1 MRLRLFNGR
10 VYACCCADQASPL
23 ALEGYSVEPVNNRL
37 NLATKPF
44 TNRALP
50 WVVTVVLVFSSLLAM
65 FFIVRATSEANAKA
79 EIVQKEIRDL
89 NQQEQSIL
97 KEAEKVQDAL
107 SQDQLQSLK
116 SAHELVDRKRFAWS
130 RLFADLEAVLPG
142 DVRVSRIAV
151 RRVRMQ
157 GGVTVADLELAVF
170 AKSPS
175 VVTDMIANMDQQG
188 IFLAELSA
196 QNLQK
201 GKGEGG
207 SEYELKLRYSPRASR
222 PLPGWCVRPD

>member
-1 MRLRLFNGR
+1 
-10 VYACCCADQASPL
+10 
-23 ALEGYSVEPVNNRL
+23 VNKRL

-50 WVVTVVLVFSSLLAM
+50 WVVTVLLAFFSLLAM
-65 FFIVRATSEANAKA
+65 VLIIRATSEANAKA

-97 KEAEKVQDAL
+97 KEAEKVQNAL

-116 SAHELVDRKRFAWS
+116 SAHELVDRKRFSWS

-142 DVRVSRIAV
+142 EVRVSRIAV
-151 RRVRMQ
+151 RRVRTQ
-157 GGVTVADLELAVF
+157 GGITVADLELAVF

-188 IFLAELSA
+188 IFLAELST

-207 SEYELKLRYSPRASR
+207 SEYELKVQYSPRASFASSDQPAR
-222 PLPGWCVRPD
+222 AAVESVAAPGGNR